1 MAWHGSQQYDPA
13 AAFIKNARQQKLLDL
28 RLDDIEKLWFAQ
40 LKHLAKDRLDVTKEL
55 TQLEEEKRQLQ
66 HYDKT
71 MLVSDLKK
79 YTDGVIEQFRKV
91 NRENTRDN
99 FNFNTSAIKE
109 KRLSISL
116 PGLDQVGLNLP
127 RPPTIKHV
135 PHRPSTKRS
144 TRSVQRQRK
153 LSVST
158 TCSNTLQ
165 RTRLKSMS
173 DSNLHKITSF
183 PEPRGVSSSAHVT
196 TRRKDDRV
204 TSRFP
209 PINTSKLS
217 SAKSEDHRYLKH
229 RMATTLELPPV
240 IEVSNHRKMSV

>member
-1 MAWHGSQQYDPA
+1 MAWHGHQQYDPA

-28 RLDDIEKLWFAQ
+28 RLDEIEKLWFAE
-40 LKHLAKDRLDVTKEL
+40 LKSLAKDRLDVTKEL
-55 TQLEEEKRQLQ
+55 TQLEEEKRQLKY
-66 HYDKT
+66 YDKK
-71 MLVSDLKK
+71 MLVSDLKR

-99 FNFNTSAIKE
+99 FDFDTGAIKE

-116 PGLDQVGLNLP
+116 PRFDQVGLSVPGLP
-127 RPPTIKHV
+127 TNRHA

-144 TRSVQRQRK
+144 TRSTHRQRK
-153 LSVST
+153 LSSST
-158 TCSNTLQ
+158 TSSILKG
-165 RTRLKSMS
+165 TRLKSVS

-183 PEPRGVSSSAHVT
+183 PETRGISSSAHVAN
-196 TRRKDDRV
+196 RRKDDRV

-209 PINTSKLS
+209 PINTGKLNPS
-217 SAKSEDHRYLKH
+217 KSEDHRYLKH

-240 IEVSNHRKMSV
+240 IEVNNHRKMSI